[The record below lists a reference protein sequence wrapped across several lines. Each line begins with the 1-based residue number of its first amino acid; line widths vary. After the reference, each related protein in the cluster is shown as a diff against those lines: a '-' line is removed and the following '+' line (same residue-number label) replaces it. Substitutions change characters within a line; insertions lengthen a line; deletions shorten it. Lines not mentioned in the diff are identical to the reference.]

1 MFETFLVALNLW
13 TAPVQPAAARAN
25 LKIDVP
31 VGLDTW
37 QSPDVWSIP
46 VYAAA
51 ASDPLQPVLY
61 NEAAW
66 WMVASGQWKRSGN
79 APAMEAAILQS
90 SRDHFPFPGN
100 VYSSTSPSEWKLP
113 PAFKQ
118 VINPAAGPARFHARG
133 DMLPAPGPDGHM
145 AVRQPDGTVLET
157 YATIVLST
165 GQIVALSYGV
175 SSLQSPGDGGQNGQ
189 TASMIPCY
197 LGVTDDQEI
206 TAGAIKH
213 AMAITVPARYLSPQ
227 IAYPAYAFDRN
238 ALTEAH
244 PYAGALPMGAH
255 LALSPDV
262 DIAGLNLVTAEGR
275 TIAEAAKTYGFIIV
289 DRGGEGFTIRLR
301 RNSDQPNTALRNW
314 SQPLQSDLNA
324 VFAHLVVLP
333 ERATQTSN

>member
-13 TAPVQPAAARAN
+13 TTPVAPAAAPRR
-25 LKIDVP
+25 LQVDVP
-31 VGLDTW
+31 VGLDVW

-46 VYAAA
+46 VYSAAA
-51 ASDPLQPVLY
+51 TDPLQPVLY

-79 APAMEAAILQS
+79 APAVEAAILRS
-90 SRDHFPFPGN
+90 SSDHFPFPGN

-113 PAFKQ
+113 AAFKR
-118 VINPAAGPARFHARG
+118 VTNPVSGPARFHLRA

-145 AVRQPDGTVLET
+145 AVRQPDDSVLET

-165 GQIVALSYGV
+165 GQVVALSYGL
-175 SSLQSPGDGGQNGQ
+175 SHLQSAGDGGENGQ

-197 LGVTDDQEI
+197 LGVTDDSEI
-206 TAGAIKH
+206 SAGVIKH
-213 AMAITVPARYLSPQ
+213 AMAITVPASYLSPQ
-227 IAYPAYAFDRN
+227 VAYPAYAFDRN
-238 ALTEAH
+238 ALTDAH
-244 PYAGALPMGAH
+244 PYAGSLPMGGH
-255 LALSPDV
+255 LALSPDI
-262 DIAGLNLVTAEGR
+262 DIASLNLATAEGR

-301 RNSDQPNTALRNW
+301 RNSDQPNTALRIW

-324 VFAHLVVLP
+324 IFAHLVVL
-333 ERATQTSN
+333 R